1 MILDTLENLSLYVC
15 LHPGLE
21 QFEKAFRQYTPS
33 YYPLGKQELDEENA
47 FLILKEYETSSP
59 NGALLEAHNQYWD
72 IMYMLEGE
80 EIVYVKPRNRIRH
93 IVKEYNE
100 QDEALLATLDEDCT
114 PVLLTSGQFL
124 ILLPGDAHCPEREN
138 RTKTKVKK
146 IIGKLRCIEK

>member
-1 MILDTLENLSLYVC
+1 MILDTLENLSQYFC
-15 LHPGLE
+15 LHPGLA
-21 QFEKAFRQYTPS
+21 QFEVAFRAYTPTH
-33 YYPLGKQELDEENA
+33 YPLGKQELKGKEA

-80 EIVYVKPRNRIRH
+80 EIVYVKPRKRIRH

-100 QDEALLATLDEDCT
+100 QDDALLATLDEDCT

-124 ILLPGDAHCPEREN
+124 ILLPGDAHCPEREHS
-138 RTKTKVKK
+138 TKMKVKK